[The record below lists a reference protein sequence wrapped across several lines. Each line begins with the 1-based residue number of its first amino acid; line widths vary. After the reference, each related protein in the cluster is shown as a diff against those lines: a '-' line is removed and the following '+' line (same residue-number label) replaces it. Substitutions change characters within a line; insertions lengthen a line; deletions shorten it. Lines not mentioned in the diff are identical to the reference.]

1 MTLIRGAQ
9 ERTNTKNMCVRTV
22 ELVANERKRVQS
34 GFKTVE
40 GATKAIRETTTTPSQ
55 ESMIGIRNI
64 IKEMAEV
71 AASPAASVGGCFK
84 AARRCA

>member
-1 MTLIRGAQ
+1 LTLIRGA
-9 ERTNTKNMCVRTV
+9 EDRTNTKNMCVRTV
-22 ELVANERKRVQS
+22 EFVTNERKRVQS

-55 ESMIGIRNI
+55 ESIIGIRNR

-71 AASPAASVGGCFK
+71 TASPGASLGGFFK
-84 AARRCA
+84 AARRA